1 MKKITIERINEIIYE
16 HTLPCGLK
24 IYIWPFNKAN
34 DIYMTLTIKYGSL
47 HTSYEM
53 QGKKYNVPNGM
64 AHFLEHIKFNE
75 KDGKTAH
82 DFFNKIG
89 SYANAYTTYDHTS
102 YEVMC
107 NSNLKEN
114 LNHLLFFVNNNYFT
128 KDLVAKEKP
137 IIIEEA
143 KMTMDNPYNEGYFE
157 LLNNIYKEDNHRFLV
172 TGKPE
177 DIKTITVEDAQN
189 VFDAFY
195 HPKNMFLV
203 VTGNVNPYEVIK
215 VCEEYYENNESAKYL
230 NPKIICPKEPKKINK
245 KESIISTNVTKEK
258 VFFGVKI
265 DRKKFKEFTDLY
277 LRIYLRMSLNI
288 NFGST
293 SLFKE
298 YIINNRL
305 VDDFSYSVSINKDF
319 VILLFETSSSFPK
332 EIIKLTEEKLDN
344 LEIPEDDFIRKNRV
358 SIASSILGYED
369 AFDVNNQIRSDI
381 MRYDGIINNVP
392 SIFESL
398 KIEDAQ
404 KIIKNIGKERCYVI
418 LKPKKKDND

>member
-1 MKKITIERINEIIYE
+1 
-16 HTLPCGLK
+16 
-24 IYIWPFNKAN
+24 
-34 DIYMTLTIKYGSL
+34 
-47 HTSYEM
+47 
-53 QGKKYNVPNGM
+53 
-64 AHFLEHIKFNE
+64 
-75 KDGKTAH
+75 
-82 DFFNKIG
+82 
-89 SYANAYTTYDHTS
+89 
-102 YEVMC
+102 
-107 NSNLKEN
+107 
-114 LNHLLFFVNNNYFT
+114 
-128 KDLVAKEKP
+128 
-137 IIIEEA
+137 
-143 KMTMDNPYNEGYFE
+143 
-157 LLNNIYKEDNHRFLV
+157 
-172 TGKPE
+172 
-177 DIKTITVEDAQN
+177 
-189 VFDAFY
+189 
-195 HPKNMFLV
+195 
-203 VTGNVNPYEVIK
+203 
-215 VCEEYYENNESAKYL
+215 
-230 NPKIICPKEPKKINK
+230 
-245 KESIISTNVTKEK
+245 
-258 VFFGVKI
+258 
-265 DRKKFKEFTDLY
+265 
-277 LRIYLRMSLNI
+277 MSLNI

-344 LEIPEDDFIRKNRV
+344 LDIPADDFIRKNRV